1 MNSLKDWLDGGRGR
15 RTSLARHLAVVPSF
29 VHKMASGEKPVPL
42 EHAATIET
50 FTSGEVTRKDL
61 RPNDWQRIWPELADQ
76 ASANQVI

>member
-1 MNSLKDWLDGGRGR
+1 
-15 RTSLARHLAVVPSF
+15 
-29 VHKMASGEKPVPL
+29 MASGEKPVPL
-42 EHAATIET
+42 KHAATIET